1 MRNAASPYEVI
12 DVRWEATSTSAVTL
26 DFSTAPASNS
36 VRVGVY
42 NAVAGSTVT
51 IGSIDDLG
59 DVTISSAADGDFLR
73 WNGTAWINDAVNLST
88 DTIGAYV
95 QSLVAGTGIS
105 LSGNSGEGATPTV
118 TVDTDVIQ
126 ARVSG
131 VSDTEIGYLDG
142 VTSAIQTQLNAKSA
156 TLTDAIIIAGIG
168 GDGSNGQAIVTDGAG
183 ALSFSTI
190 IGTTEASIVS
200 AVGADGTSG
209 QVLKTNGSGDL
220 SFGDVAQAQVSG
232 LSTSLGL
239 KADLASP
246 TFTGTVSGVT
256 ATMVGLGNVD
266 DTSDTAKPV
275 STATQTAL
283 NLKSN
288 SADPTF
294 TGTVVLP
301 STTSIGT
308 ITATELGYVD
318 GVTSAIQTQLDS
330 KSATLTDAIIIAGVG
345 IDGTSGQAIVT
356 DGAGSLSFQTIV
368 GTTDASIISAA
379 GGDGDS
385 GQVLKTNGLGD
396 LSFGDVAEAQVT
408 GLTTALGLKA
418 PLASPDLTGT
428 PTAPTASVGTN
439 TTQLSTTEFVR
450 TEVAALVA
458 SSPAALDTLNEL
470 ALALGSDPNFATTVT
485 NSLALKA
492 PIESPTFTGTV
503 TLPNGTITTAMLA
516 DGAAK
521 AGFNS
526 TLNVQTGTTYTL
538 VLSDLAK
545 LITIDHA
552 DPMTLTIPHDSSVDF
567 AIGDRIDV
575 LRKGAGE
582 LTIAPGAGVIVNATP
597 GFLLRAQWSSATLV
611 KLATDMW
618 VIIGDLKA

>member
-26 DFSTAPASNS
+26 VFSSPPASNT
-36 VRVGVY
+36 VKVGVY
-42 NAVAGSTVT
+42 AAVAGSTIS
-51 IGSIDDLG
+51 IGSINDLG
-59 DVTISSAADGDFLR
+59 DVTISSATDGDFLR

-88 DTIGAYV
+88 DTIGSYV
-95 QSLVAGTGIS
+95 QSLVAGTGIT
-105 LSGNSGEGATPTV
+105 LTNNTGAGATPTV
-118 TVDTDVIQ
+118 TVDTTVIQ
-126 ARVSG
+126 ARVTG
-131 VSDTEIGYLDG
+131 ITDTEIGYLDG

-156 TLTDAIIIAGIG
+156 TLTDAVIIAGIG

-266 DTSDTAKPV
+266 DTTDAGKPV

-545 LITIDHA
+545 LITMDHA
-552 DPMTLTIPHDSSVDF
+552 DPMTLTVPSDSSVDF